1 VTPLLLIR
9 HGATAWNES
18 GQIQGRADLGLSA
31 RGRAEV
37 ATWRR
42 PPAWAGARWLSSPL
56 RRAKETAA
64 LLTDRPVLVDA
75 RLIEMDW
82 GEWEGRRGVDLRAG
96 APAALA
102 RSESQGIDLR
112 PPGGES
118 PRDVCARLQTLAAEL
133 AADPSPVVAVCH
145 KGVIRAALAL
155 ATGWEMRS
163 EPPLRLGRDQALA
176 LVCHADGR
184 LQLRPPPLALAA

>member
-18 GQIQGRADLGLSA
+18 GRMQGRADLGLSA

-37 ATWRR
+37 ATWRL

-82 GEWEGRRGVDLRAG
+82 GEWEGRRGVDLRAA